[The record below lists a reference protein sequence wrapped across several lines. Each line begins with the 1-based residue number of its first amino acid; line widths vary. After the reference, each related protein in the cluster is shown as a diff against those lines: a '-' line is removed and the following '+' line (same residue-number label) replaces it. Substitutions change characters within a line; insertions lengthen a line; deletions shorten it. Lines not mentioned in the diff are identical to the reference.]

1 VVRRILLYAILAVGI
16 LARQA
21 PALDEMDAEEDVSDL
36 LAMPPDD
43 EEATDAAARRW
54 AVLPQIGYGPETGPE
69 AGLKYGHRNIADSGV
84 TLDIDGVYALNQQQS
99 FGLSVGYPDIM
110 DERFLVLAKASYD
123 ADPTYDF
130 FGLGNNDLGPD
141 PVSTHRIESA
151 VGSLTAGWRP
161 WPRLAVNFSVGL
173 RHVTIGRGD
182 RDDDDT
188 PFTVDEFPDLPG
200 IEGGFVNPLE
210 LSLVWNTRDDII
222 RPTRG
227 WRGILKVSHT
237 DRALLSDFEYTRWI
251 ADLSYLYSFWE
262 GRHIVGARLNGGFI
276 DGPRKDIPFWE
287 LEDLGGSDTL
297 RGFFPHRF
305 LGTSRVLLSLEYR
318 AKLGSF
324 DFFDIWNVQI
334 DGVVFGEAGRVFIDN
349 DELSDEF
356 DLDDDIIDR
365 VVVNF
370 QYSYGPGL
378 RIALSKALVARIDVG
393 FSEEEQGLVYLA
405 FGHTF

>member
-1 VVRRILLYAILAVGI
+1 MGRRILLYAILAIVI

-21 PALDEMDAEEDVSDL
+21 PALDEIDPEEDVSDL

-43 EEATDAAARRW
+43 EEAHDAAARRW

-69 AGLKYGHRNIADSGV
+69 VGVKYGHRNIADSGV
-84 TLDIDGVYALNQQQS
+84 TIDVDGVYALNKQQS

-110 DERFLVLAKASYD
+110 DERFLVLFKAGYD
-123 ADPTYDF
+123 ADPTFDF

-141 PVSTHRIESA
+141 PVSTHRIESGL
-151 VGSLTAGWRP
+151 GSLTAGWRP

-173 RHVTIGRGD
+173 RHVHIGRGD

-188 PFTVDEFPDLPG
+188 PFTLDVFPNLPG

-237 DRALLSDFEYTRWI
+237 NRALLSDFEYTRWI

-262 GRHIVGARLNGGFI
+262 GRHILGARLNGGFI

-287 LEDLGGSDTL
+287 LEELGGSDTL

-305 LGTSRVLLSLEYR
+305 LGTSRVLLNLEYR
-318 AKLGSF
+318 AKMFEF
-324 DFFDIWNVQI
+324 DFFDIWHVKI

-349 DELSDEF
+349 DELADEF
-356 DLDDDIIDR
+356 ELNSDIVDR
-365 VVVNF
+365 VVGHF
-370 QYSYGPGL
+370 QYSYGPGI

-405 FGHTF
+405 FGQTF